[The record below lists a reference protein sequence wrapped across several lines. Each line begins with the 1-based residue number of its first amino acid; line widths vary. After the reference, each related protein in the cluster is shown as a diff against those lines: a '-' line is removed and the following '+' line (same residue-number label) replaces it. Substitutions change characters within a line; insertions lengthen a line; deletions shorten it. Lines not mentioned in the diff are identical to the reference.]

1 MSFIAQC
8 FTSLVKED
16 HFITLV
22 RPLLL
27 QPVPFCSCS
36 YCGDDSGDC
45 QPGEGERFLVAP
57 HVRAVA
63 APGEVLPWLGSPPF
77 SVSMAWYPA
86 LVLRFLIEARLGA

>member
-22 RPLLL
+22 RLLLL

-36 YCGDDSGDC
+36 YCDGGDFGDC
-45 QPGEGERFLVAP
+45 LRGGAAKGSGPLGRHFERFLV
-57 HVRAVA
+57 
-63 APGEVLPWLGSPPF
+63 PF
-77 SVSMAWYPA
+77 PA
-86 LVLRFLIEARLGA
+86 